1 MAEKEEKALDDFYDP
16 DVQPSLEAPKDG
28 KPVVLREVLE
38 EMELVGPHI
47 KAEDLKG
54 QTFSIY
60 KATPFKSMAKKGG
73 NAYYCHCTD
82 LEKSEIFTTTLGGQ
96 AVVELLELYFV
107 HGPGAPFIVTLNW
120 NEGGEYG
127 GYWTID

>member
-1 MAEKEEKALDDFYDP
+1 MAKKEEKALDDFVEPAGEPMLD
-16 DVQPSLEAPKDG
+16 AAKDA
-28 KPVVLREVLE
+28 KPVVLRTVLE
-38 EMELVGPHI
+38 DLNLIGPHT

-60 KATPFKSMAKKGG
+60 KAKPFKSMDAEGG
-73 NAYYCHCTD
+73 NAYFCHCVD
-82 LEKSEIFTTTLGGQ
+82 LESGEMFTTTLGGA
-96 AVVELLELYFV
+96 AVVELLELYFK
-107 HGPGAPFIVTLNW
+107 HGPGAPIQVTLNW

>member
-1 MAEKEEKALDDFYDP
+1 MTKTEETVLDDFVPAEVEPTLD
-16 DVQPSLEAPKDG
+16 APKDA
-28 KPVVLREVLE
+28 KPVVLRTVLE
-38 EMELVGPHI
+38 DLNLVGPHT

-60 KATPFKSMAKKGG
+60 KAQPFKSMGEKGG
-73 NAYYCHCTD
+73 NAYFCHCLD
-82 LEKSEIFTTTLGGQ
+82 EVNAEIFTTTLGGQ
-96 AVVELLELYFV
+96 AVVEMLELYFK
-107 HGPGAPFIVTLNW
+107 HGPGAPIQVTLNW